1 MPRHT
6 KNLVLA
12 ILTATG
18 ASLAAQGAS
27 DKWDIGMKI
36 RGGAT
41 FGDLADDMNSAKF
54 FGLGLAGSWSLG
66 QGKALVFDV
75 AFLRIPGKDTLRPLP
90 ANVIVN
96 PTPAPNATIG
106 STDRRKNDLQGF
118 SVRFGYR
125 APMAST
131 GWDWQAG
138 ISLDKLQSRQEAAG
152 HLTVGTVPAT
162 AIVESIAATPT
173 SSKVLPGA
181 FLGMVKKVGEDFTV
195 EFNAFSLGYSQV
207 EWVPRAY
214 SGTTAAATSSN
225 RRGFGLEIAVGF
237 RF

>member
-54 FGLGLAGSWSLG
+54 FGLGLAGSWSFS

-90 ANVIVN
+90 ANVV
-96 PTPAPNATIG
+96 PSG

-118 SVRFGYR
+118 SARFGYR
-125 APMAST
+125 APVAST

-152 HLTVGTVPAT
+152 HLTVGTV
-162 AIVESIAATPT
+162 IVESIAATPT

-207 EWVPRAY
+207 EWVPATY
-214 SGTTAAATSSN
+214 SGTAAAATSSN

-237 RF
+237 KF